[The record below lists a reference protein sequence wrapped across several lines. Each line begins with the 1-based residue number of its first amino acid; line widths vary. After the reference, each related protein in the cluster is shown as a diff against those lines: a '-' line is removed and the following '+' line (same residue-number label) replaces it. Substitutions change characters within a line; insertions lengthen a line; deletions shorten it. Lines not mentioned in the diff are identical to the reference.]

1 MQGTF
6 GSGKPSWSGF
16 LVFSAIATLPV
27 ALMGSVKLL
36 KAPQPLPVLGEVGQF
51 TLTERSG
58 ATVTHQELRDYIW
71 IADFIFTSCAG
82 PCPMMTAQMADLQ
95 EALFNE
101 TKVKLVSISVDPDRD
116 TPEVLTDYASKFE
129 ADTHRWWFLT
139 GDIAQI
145 TTLAVERFKLGS
157 VENPIF
163 HSTKFVLVDG
173 QGRIRGYY
181 DSETDDYASQLIA
194 DVHRLQAEARR

>member
-16 LVFSAIATLPV
+16 LVFSIIAVLPV
-27 ALMGSVKLL
+27 VLMGSVKFL
-36 KAPQPLPVLGEVGQF
+36 KAPEPLPVHGEVGNF

-58 ATVTHQELRDYIW
+58 ATVTQAELRSHIW

-82 PCPMMTAQMADLQ
+82 PCPMMTAKMSDLQ
-95 EALFNE
+95 TALQNIP
-101 TKVKLVSISVDPDRD
+101 KVKLVSISVDPDRD
-116 TPEVLTDYASKFE
+116 TPEVLSEYAQKFE
-129 ADTHRWWFLT
+129 ADADRWWFLT
-139 GDIAQI
+139 GPMSQI
-145 TTLAVERFKLGS
+145 TPLAVERFKLGS

-163 HSTKFVLVDG
+163 HSTRFVLVDG

-181 DSETDDYASQLIA
+181 DSEVEDYARQIVA
-194 DVHRLQAEARR
+194 DVRRLQGEARR